1 MSRERALLVGG
12 IACIP
17 ILWNWMRLEDPS
29 SAGRAALL
37 VLLALA
43 PAAVVNRN
51 LRFAAAGV
59 ALAIAGGTA
68 FHVVLSVHYF
78 GRTAVRLWDGFLEFY
93 DVRLPFNPAE
103 HPHMDGAILF
113 AVFVFSAVAVLAVCE
128 RRPVLAGTAV
138 LIGAGWPATL
148 LRGSE

>member
-37 VLLALA
+37 VLIALA
-43 PAAVVNRN
+43 PAAIMNRR
-51 LRFAAAGV
+51 LRLAAA
-59 ALAIAGGTA
+59 ALAVAIAAGTA
-68 FHVVLSVHYF
+68 FHVPLGLHYP
-78 GRTAVRLWDGFLEFY
+78 GRVFARLWDGFLEFY
-93 DVRLPFNPAE
+93 DVRLPFAPAD
-103 HPHMDGAILF
+103 HPHMDGAILI
-113 AVFVFSAVAVLAVCE
+113 AVFVFSLWAVLAVCE
-128 RRPVLAGTAV
+128 RRPALAGTAL

-148 LRGSE
+148 LRG